1 MAKRLS
7 SVGYLLWFIVIVL
20 SLLHCVDTIL
30 DDWKVIWPEKKIQKF
45 CSEQVD
51 DENREERLNKV

>member
-7 SVGYLLWFIVIVL
+7 SVGYLLWFSVIVL
-20 SLLHCVDTIL
+20 SLLHCVDTL
-30 DDWKVIWPEKKIQKF
+30 YWMTGRLSGLKKIQKF

>member
-30 DDWKVIWPEKKIQKF
+30 DDWKVIWPEKKSKSFVQSKWMMKI
-45 CSEQVD
+45 
-51 DENREERLNKV
+51 ERRG